1 MATLD
6 GLVERAYIVS
16 VEGLRE
22 ICKNLTDGN
31 REYNVTCDDEET
43 VAISYQDAPD
53 DLNTI
58 SYTFP
63 ILRNLNLLPSVFGKQ
78 SGFGEDGLIVCLHI
92 YMRKPIRGGLY
103 FEGDELSGDF
113 VEDWEK
119 FWRPLEAALNKELE
133 CQNR

>member
-22 ICKNLTDGN
+22 ICKTLTDGKL
-31 REYNVTCDDEET
+31 EYTVTCHDEET

-53 DLNTI
+53 DLNAI

-63 ILRNLNLLPSVFGKQ
+63 IFRNLNWLASVVGKQ
-78 SGFGEDGLIVCLHI
+78 FPFGDDGLLVCLHI
-92 YMRKPIRGGLY
+92 YVRKPIKEGLY
-103 FEGDELSGDF
+103 FEGDELSKDF

-133 CQNR
+133 CRRR

>member
-1 MATLD
+1 MSTLD

-16 VEGLRE
+16 VEGLRA
-22 ICKNLTDGN
+22 ICKTLTHGN

-53 DLNTI
+53 DLNAI

-63 ILRNLNLLPSVFGKQ
+63 ILRNLNLLSSVFGKQ
-78 SGFGEDGLIVCLHI
+78 LPFGEDGLIVCLHI
-92 YMRKPIRGGLY
+92 YMRKPIREGLY

-119 FWRPLEAALNKELE
+119 FWRPLEAALNKE
-133 CQNR
+133 

>member
-1 MATLD
+1 MATLN

-16 VEGLRE
+16 VEGLHE
-22 ICKNLTDGN
+22 ICKTLTDGN

-63 ILRNLNLLPSVFGKQ
+63 ILRNLNFLPFGKQ
-78 SGFGEDGLIVCLHI
+78 SLFGEDGLLVCLHI
-92 YMRKPIRGGLY
+92 HMRKPIRKGLY
-103 FEGDELSGDF
+103 FEEDELSRDF
-113 VEDWEK
+113 VEDLEK

-133 CQNR
+133 CQKR

>member
-1 MATLD
+1 M
-6 GLVERAYIVS
+6 
-16 VEGLRE
+16 
-22 ICKNLTDGN
+22 
-31 REYNVTCDDEET
+31 TCDDEKT

-58 SYTFP
+58 SYSFS
-63 ILRNLNLLPSVFGKQ
+63 IFRNLNWPPSVVGKQ
-78 SGFGEDGLIVCLHI
+78 FPFREDGLLVCLHI
-92 YMRKPIRGGLY
+92 YMRKPIREGLY

-133 CQNR
+133 CQKR

>member
-22 ICKNLTDGN
+22 ICKTLTDGN
-31 REYNVTCDDEET
+31 REYNVTCHDEET
-43 VAISYQDAPD
+43 VAISCQDAPN
-53 DLNTI
+53 DLNAI

-63 ILRNLNLLPSVFGKQ
+63 ILRNLNFLPFGKQ
-78 SGFGEDGLIVCLHI
+78 SPFGEDGLLVCLHI
-92 YMRKPIRGGLY
+92 YMGKPIREGLY
-103 FEGDELSGDF
+103 FEGDELSRDF

-133 CQNR
+133 CRSR

>member
-6 GLVERAYIVS
+6 GLVERAYMVS

-22 ICKNLTDGN
+22 ICKTLTDGKI
-31 REYNVTCDDEET
+31 EYKVTCDDEET

-53 DLNTI
+53 DLNAI

-63 ILRNLNLLPSVFGKQ
+63 ILRNLNFLPFGKQ
-78 SGFGEDGLIVCLHI
+78 LPFGEDGLLVCLHI
-92 YMRKPIRGGLY
+92 CMRKPIREGLY

-119 FWRPLEAALNKELE
+119 FWR
-133 CQNR
+133 